1 MSRLAY
7 QARRATGLSQRAFAR
22 LIDVH
27 PATVG
32 RWESCERIPSAT
44 ARTLLRL
51 IKAKPEACAAL
62 LHAVR
67 IEGATSRPRVG

>member
-1 MSRLAY
+1 VSRLAY

-32 RWESCERIPSAT
+32 RWESCERAPTAT

-51 IKAKPEACAAL
+51 IEAKPAVCVEL

-67 IEGATSRPRVG
+67 RDDRIDAARDG